1 MDPSL
6 SVLKNLFVGIIHH
19 KNSQSSYLSGF
30 RVTLKIVGYTVRK

>member
-19 KNSQSSYLSGF
+19 KTASRRIYLVSG
-30 RVTLKIVGYTVRK
+30 